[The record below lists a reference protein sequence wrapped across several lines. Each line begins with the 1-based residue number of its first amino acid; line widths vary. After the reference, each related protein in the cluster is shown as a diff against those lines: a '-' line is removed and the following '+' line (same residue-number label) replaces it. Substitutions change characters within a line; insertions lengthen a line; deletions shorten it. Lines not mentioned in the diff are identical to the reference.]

1 MALLRRYSLVLA
13 VVAGLRKGRRDRIG
27 SFFNH
32 RLRLPDCRIV
42 RRCFAKSARCRVSFA
57 HYFLRLQNLVLSNPQ
72 KISPIIADAYF
83 ITTAIEEMDIENID
97 HLLKN
102 SRFELLKIVPRIT
115 CCQQQLKKMYRTCP
129 EIASRIFL
137 MADSGKLSYPFWSRF
152 TR

>member
-1 MALLRRYSLVLA
+1 MVASFCTTRRSTYDHFSEPLYYHEEGPYLLALDTNS
-13 VVAGLRKGRRDRIG
+13 
-27 SFFNH
+27 
-32 RLRLPDCRIV
+32 DCGKIHLYE
-42 RRCFAKSARCRVSFA
+42 FLDAKTF
-57 HYFLRLQNLVLSNPQ
+57 LSNPQ

-97 HLLKN
+97 HLIKN
-102 SRFELLKIVPRIT
+102 SQFELLKIVPRIT